1 MGAEG
6 RSTGDCSSL
15 VNTIIRD
22 LRFALRMLVKY
33 PGFSIAAI
41 VTLGLGIGANSAIF
55 SVVDAVM
62 FNGLPY
68 DNPEQVVTVYGTDLE
83 DRFGVS
89 EMERLRYI
97 DETDVF
103 ASVAAYATGAM
114 TITGQGDA
122 DLLPAAFVNANLFST
137 LGRAPLRGRT
147 FSPEEDAPGP
157 SAVVV
162 VSYGL
167 WQQLGGIDDVVGS
180 NIVVNGRARTVI
192 GVLPQDFRLPTDYQQ
207 STASIY
213 FPLGLNPS
221 PDPRNLHY
229 LNVAARLADGVGPAQ
244 AQTAMV
250 TVSERLREEI
260 GTLPPTFIAAVVPM
274 QQELFGDVSQTL
286 VVLLVAVGL
295 VLLIACVNVASLL
308 LARGEA
314 RARELAIRTALGAGR
329 KRLVRQLLT
338 ESVVLGAIG
347 GGLGLLLAMWA
358 VQALVSL
365 NPPGLPRI
373 DEVLVDGRVIAF
385 TFGVA
390 LLTSVLFGLAPAFQ
404 SAHVDE
410 QGLREGSVRTT
421 AGRQGLRLRRALVVT
436 EVAVGLMLTIGA
448 GLLIRSFAELQSVGP
463 GFASERVMT
472 MRSWLPGSRYPDK
485 PAVRDF
491 YREALT
497 KIRAL
502 PGVTNAGA
510 ISQLP
515 MASTPGDWGVR
526 LEGRE
531 EERLASGRRPW
542 ADWIVVTD
550 GYFET
555 MGIALRQGRF
565 TDATDR
571 ETSIPTAVI
580 NETMAARY
588 WPDGSALGSRF
599 KLSSNIDTLYRTVVG
614 IVADVKHNG
623 LDSQTRP
630 QMFLPHGQ
638 FPATA
643 SFTMSTMSLALVT
656 TGDPEAITGA
666 VRQALRSIDPDIPI
680 AQVATM
686 ENVVKGSTSMRRLN
700 VWLFSGFGMLALVL
714 VTVGVYGVMAY
725 SVTQRSREIGIR
737 MALGA
742 SPQTVRGEIVR
753 QGVTLTAFGIGAGLV
768 GALALSHLLSGLLFG
783 IGARDP
789 ITFIVI
795 PLLLAAIGTLA
806 CYVPARHATT
816 VDPATTLRD
825 A

>member
-1 MGAEG
+1 
-6 RSTGDCSSL
+6 
-15 VNTIIRD
+15 
-22 LRFALRMLVKY
+22 MLVKY
-33 PGFSIAAI
+33 PAFSVAA
-41 VTLGLGIGANSAIF
+41 VLTLGLGIGANSAIF

-68 DNPEQVVTVYGTDLE
+68 DNPDQVVAVYGTDME
-83 DRFGVS
+83 DRFPVS

-103 ASVAAYATGAM
+103 ASVAAYTTGAM

-122 DLLPAAFVNANLFST
+122 DLVAAAFVNANLFST

-157 SAVVV
+157 SAVIV

-167 WQQLGGIDDVVGS
+167 WQRLGGTDDVVGS
-180 NIVVNGRARTVI
+180 NIVVNGRTRTVI

-207 STASIY
+207 GTASIY

-221 PDPRNLHY
+221 PDQRNIHY
-229 LNVAARLADGVGPAQ
+229 LNVVARLADDIGPAQ
-244 AQTAMV
+244 AQTAML

-274 QQELFGDVSQTL
+274 QEELFGDVSQTL
-286 VVLLVAVGL
+286 IVLLVAVGL

-308 LARGEA
+308 LARGES
-314 RARELAIRTALGAGR
+314 RARELSIRTALGAGR

-338 ESVVLGAIG
+338 ESVVLGVIG

-373 DEVLVDGRVIAF
+373 DEVLIDGRVIAF
-385 TFGVA
+385 TFAVA
-390 LLTSVLFGLAPAFQ
+390 LLTSVVFGLAPAFQ
-404 SAHVDE
+404 SAHVDTE
-410 QGLREGSVRTT
+410 QGLRDGSTRTT
-421 AGRQGLRLRRALVVT
+421 AGGQRLRLRRALVVT
-436 EVAVGLMLTIGA
+436 EVAVGLMLTVGA
-448 GLLIRSFAELQSVGP
+448 GLLIRSFAELQSVEP

-472 MRSWLPGSRYPDK
+472 LRTWLPGSRYPDK

-491 YREALT
+491 YSEALRR
-497 KIRAL
+497 IRAL

-510 ISQLP
+510 TSQLP
-515 MASTPGDWGVR
+515 MASSPGDWGVR

-565 TDATDR
+565 TNATDL
-571 ETSIPTAVI
+571 ETSTPTVVI
-580 NETMAARY
+580 NENMAARY

-599 KLSSNIDTLYRTVVG
+599 KLSSTIDTIYRTVVG
-614 IVADVKHNG
+614 IVGDVRHNG
-623 LDSQTRP
+623 LDTQTRP

-643 SFTMSTMSLALVT
+643 TFAMSTMSLALVT
-656 TGDPEAITGA
+656 TGEPEAIMGT
-666 VRQALRSIDPDIPI
+666 VRQAFQSIDPDVPI
-680 AQVATM
+680 AQVSTM
-686 ENVVKGSTSMRRLN
+686 ESVVKGSTSMRRLN
-700 VWLFSGFGMLALVL
+700 VWLFSGFGLLALVL

-725 SVTQRSREIGIR
+725 TVSQRSREFGIR

-742 SPQTVRGEIVR
+742 SPQKVRREIVG
-753 QGVTLTAFGIGAGLV
+753 QGITLAAIGIGAGVV
-768 GALALSHLLSGLLFG
+768 GALALSRLLAGLLYG
-783 IGARDP
+783 VGVHDP
-789 ITFIVI
+789 LTFVTVPFI
-795 PLLLAAIGTLA
+795 LAVVALLA
-806 CYVPARHATT
+806 CYLPARHATT